1 MYRLLSLWLL
11 AFSLMCTAA
20 YGQSTGELRVFAS
33 QDSTIIKLDKAKLDF
48 NKFYTLDTGVYKIV
62 GWAPKRELMTKTVRV
77 KPGSITSLSF
87 KLPYTDDYK
96 TYRAKKVD
104 YYLKRILLRY
114 ATPAIY
120 LVLANN
126 YLSNINSYSDDATDF
141 ERLALEAKSNYDQS
155 IYPADINYHKG
166 SFNQYKRN
174 YNDATDYITQ
184 NRNRLV
190 ISSAAAAVMTYFG
203 WRFSARL
210 QKPTY
215 QEERLLSKLK
225 LTPFTSPET
234 SGFSLT
240 LKLD

>member
-1 MYRLLSLWLL
+1 MNRLFLLLLLALSLNH
-11 AFSLMCTAA
+11 TAYA
-20 YGQSTGELRVFAS
+20 QSTGELRVFS
-33 QDSTIIKLDKAKLDF
+33 GHDSTIIKLDKAKLDF
-48 NKFYTLDTGVYKIV
+48 NKFYTLDTGIYKVV
-62 GWAPKRELMTKTVRV
+62 GWAPKRKLMTKTVKV
-77 KPGSITSLSF
+77 KPGSIISLSF
-87 KLPYTDDYK
+87 KLEYTDEYK

-126 YLSNINSYSDDATDF
+126 YLSNINSYSDDAANF
-141 ERLALEAKSNYDQS
+141 ERLAIEAKTNYDQS

-166 SFNQYKRN
+166 TFNQYKRN

-190 ISSAAAAVMTYFG
+190 ISSAAAVVMTYVG
-203 WRFSARL
+203 WKYSTRL
-210 QKPTY
+210 KKPTY
-215 QEERLLSKLK
+215 KEERLLSNLHFV
-225 LTPFTSPET
+225 PYTSPET
-234 SGFSLT
+234 TGFSLT